1 MLNEVNLVGRISNVP
16 RISRTK
22 ANVSVITCNVAN
34 QRSENYV
41 DFIQCVFFDQE
52 YLEKRLKKGMKIL
65 VKGRLQQNTYTDADT
80 GTTIYYHEVVGKV
93 LELIGKINTEHSTLC
108 KQDINKI
115 INKTISSYRKP
126 NLWNINI
133 TLTEQEYHLYRT
145 SLSILFD
152 LLIRIIK
159 RIIYYTIVK
168 NFKYYLQNNKQK
180 LAYALFATLN
190 DF

>member
-34 QRSENYV
+34 QRSENNV

-93 LELIGKINTEHSTLC
+93 LELIGKINTEDVSKKKTD
-108 KQDINKI
+108 KSEVVKDINDT
-115 INKTISSYRKP
+115 TIERERY
-126 NLWNINI
+126 
-133 TLTEQEYHLYRT
+133 
-145 SLSILFD
+145 
-152 LLIRIIK
+152 
-159 RIIYYTIVK
+159 
-168 NFKYYLQNNKQK
+168 
-180 LAYALFATLN
+180 
-190 DF
+190 

>member
-41 DFIQCVFFDQE
+41 DFIQCVFFDLE

-93 LELIGKINTEHSTLC
+93 LELIGKINTEDVSKKKTD
-108 KQDINKI
+108 KSEVVKDINDT
-115 INKTISSYRKP
+115 TIERERY
-126 NLWNINI
+126 
-133 TLTEQEYHLYRT
+133 
-145 SLSILFD
+145 
-152 LLIRIIK
+152 
-159 RIIYYTIVK
+159 
-168 NFKYYLQNNKQK
+168 
-180 LAYALFATLN
+180 
-190 DF
+190 

>member
-80 GTTIYYHEVVGKV
+80 G
-93 LELIGKINTEHSTLC
+93 INDLFIM
-108 KQDINKI
+108 KGRWKGNW
-115 INKTISSYRKP
+115 
-126 NLWNINI
+126 NLN
-133 TLTEQEYHLYRT
+133 R
-145 SLSILFD
+145 
-152 LLIRIIK
+152 
-159 RIIYYTIVK
+159 
-168 NFKYYLQNNKQK
+168 
-180 LAYALFATLN
+180 
-190 DF
+190 

>member
-80 GTTIYYHEVVGKV
+80 GTTIYYHEAVYEKRWIVDKPAWDEKV
-93 LELIGKINTEHSTLC
+93 STG
-108 KQDINKI
+108 
-115 INKTISSYRKP
+115 
-126 NLWNINI
+126 
-133 TLTEQEYHLYRT
+133 
-145 SLSILFD
+145 
-152 LLIRIIK
+152 
-159 RIIYYTIVK
+159 
-168 NFKYYLQNNKQK
+168 FKCECG
-180 LAYALFATLN
+180 ATK
-190 DF
+190 

>member
-41 DFIQCVFFDQE
+41 DFIQWVFFDQE

-93 LELIGKINTEHSTLC
+93 LELIGKINTEDVSKKKTD
-108 KQDINKI
+108 KSEVVKDINDT
-115 INKTISSYRKP
+115 TIERERY
-126 NLWNINI
+126 
-133 TLTEQEYHLYRT
+133 
-145 SLSILFD
+145 
-152 LLIRIIK
+152 
-159 RIIYYTIVK
+159 
-168 NFKYYLQNNKQK
+168 
-180 LAYALFATLN
+180 
-190 DF
+190 

>member
-65 VKGRLQQNTYTDADT
+65 VKGRLQQNTYTDAD
-80 GTTIYYHEVVGKV
+80 
-93 LELIGKINTEHSTLC
+93 LE
-108 KQDINKI
+108 QRFI
-115 INKTISSYRKP
+115 IMKSLERY
-126 NLWNINI
+126 WN
-133 TLTEQEYHLYRT
+133 
-145 SLSILFD
+145 
-152 LLIRIIK
+152 
-159 RIIYYTIVK
+159 
-168 NFKYYLQNNKQK
+168 
-180 LAYALFATLN
+180 
-190 DF
+190 

>member
-34 QRSENYV
+34 QRSDNYV
-41 DFIQCVFFDQE
+41 DFIQGVFFDQE

-93 LELIGKINTEHSTLC
+93 LELIGKINTEDVSKKKTD
-108 KQDINKI
+108 KSEVVKDINDT
-115 INKTISSYRKP
+115 TIERERY
-126 NLWNINI
+126 
-133 TLTEQEYHLYRT
+133 
-145 SLSILFD
+145 
-152 LLIRIIK
+152 
-159 RIIYYTIVK
+159 
-168 NFKYYLQNNKQK
+168 
-180 LAYALFATLN
+180 
-190 DF
+190 

>member
-1 MLNEVNLVGRISNVP
+1 MTMPLKELRY
-16 RISRTK
+16 
-22 ANVSVITCNVAN
+22 A
-34 QRSENYV
+34 
-41 DFIQCVFFDQE
+41 FF
-52 YLEKRLKKGMKIL
+52 
-65 VKGRLQQNTYTDADT
+65 
-80 GTTIYYHEVVGKV
+80 GTWLCPKTRFDP
-93 LELIGKINTEHSTLC
+93 INTEHSALC

>member
-41 DFIQCVFFDQE
+41 HFIQCIFFDQE

-93 LELIGKINTEHSTLC
+93 LELIGKINTEDVSKKKTD
-108 KQDINKI
+108 KSEVVKDINDT
-115 INKTISSYRKP
+115 TIERERY
-126 NLWNINI
+126 
-133 TLTEQEYHLYRT
+133 
-145 SLSILFD
+145 
-152 LLIRIIK
+152 
-159 RIIYYTIVK
+159 
-168 NFKYYLQNNKQK
+168 
-180 LAYALFATLN
+180 
-190 DF
+190 

>member
-65 VKGRLQQNTYTDADT
+65 VKGCLLYTSPSPRDYAA
-80 GTTIYYHEVVGKV
+80 
-93 LELIGKINTEHSTLC
+93 SRMP
-108 KQDINKI
+108 
-115 INKTISSYRKP
+115 SS
-126 NLWNINI
+126 
-133 TLTEQEYHLYRT
+133 
-145 SLSILFD
+145 
-152 LLIRIIK
+152 
-159 RIIYYTIVK
+159 
-168 NFKYYLQNNKQK
+168 
-180 LAYALFATLN
+180 A
-190 DF
+190 

>member
-41 DFIQCVFFDQE
+41 DFIQCVLFDQE

-93 LELIGKINTEHSTLC
+93 LELIGKINTEDVSKKKTD
-108 KQDINKI
+108 KSEVVKDINDT
-115 INKTISSYRKP
+115 TIERERY
-126 NLWNINI
+126 
-133 TLTEQEYHLYRT
+133 
-145 SLSILFD
+145 
-152 LLIRIIK
+152 
-159 RIIYYTIVK
+159 
-168 NFKYYLQNNKQK
+168 
-180 LAYALFATLN
+180 
-190 DF
+190 

>member
-1 MLNEVNLVGRISNVP
+1 MLNEVNLLGRISNVP

-93 LELIGKINTEHSTLC
+93 LELIGKINTEDVSKKKTD
-108 KQDINKI
+108 KSEVVKDINDT
-115 INKTISSYRKP
+115 TIERERY
-126 NLWNINI
+126 
-133 TLTEQEYHLYRT
+133 
-145 SLSILFD
+145 
-152 LLIRIIK
+152 
-159 RIIYYTIVK
+159 
-168 NFKYYLQNNKQK
+168 
-180 LAYALFATLN
+180 
-190 DF
+190 